1 MTYQTQTHPLFD
13 QIAAREQAEIGIAA
27 AAENN
32 ATLLVFAK
40 RVAVE
45 IASSRPDRC
54 ISADDVQERLM
65 VLGYREG
72 VLGNAAGSLFRGREW
87 TFDHWTTSRRIKSHA
102 RGLRVWRYV
111 GK

>member
-1 MTYQTQTHPLFD
+1 MSLQTQTYPLFD
-13 QIAAREQAEIGIAA
+13 AITSREQAEIGIAA

-32 ATLLVFAK
+32 ASLLVFAK

-45 IASSRPDRC
+45 IALSRHDRC

-87 TFDHWTTSRRIKSHA
+87 RFERWTTSRRIKSHA
-102 RGLRVWRYV
+102 RGLRVWRYI